1 MKQEGK
7 EMKEVFILGYD
18 EEFVRKM
25 NSYNLMV
32 DYKVE
37 QQANAN
43 VPIQECE
50 QYEIRYDGETII
62 RITNRLNDVCVWF
75 HEKIHTLFSLKDIN
89 IDGIIEVLTSVQ
101 HKAKTMQETIK
112 RLNLK
117 PVSDR
122 VE

>member
-1 MKQEGK
+1 
-7 EMKEVFILGYD
+7 MKEVFILGYD

-43 VPIQECE
+43 APIQECE

-101 HKAKTMQETIK
+101 YKAKTMGETIK

-117 PVSDR
+117 PVSARD
-122 VE
+122 E